1 MSNPNNPPL
10 MIGADEAA
18 ELVGISVR
26 TWHNLRSQG
35 QTPPEIRLAG
45 RVLWRMADL
54 QLWIESGCPKR
65 ERFLELA
72 QSRKGGQ
79 RV

>member
-1 MSNPNNPPL
+1 MSETLSPL
-10 MIGADEAA
+10 MVSAEAAA

-45 RVLWRMADL
+45 RVLWRRSDL
-54 QLWIESGCPKR
+54 ELWISAGCPKR

-72 QSRKGGQ
+72 QNQGMKGGA
-79 RV
+79 R